1 MADQTAP
8 QSTEEILAW
17 EAQHRT
23 RAGVAAL
30 VSALLTLVGGIISGV
45 VNRDSPSVYAIDAL
59 RDAAG
64 QPVPGGG
71 LLSNS
76 VKFIDEHRVGLIA
89 GTLSS
94 AFGTALLALVLPFL
108 WRAAKARV
116 PRTPRA
122 GLYAALIAPIMIGL
136 AQIALVI
143 SITIKASDFIA
154 GKDRGTLAAHDALQS
169 GAVNAAQLVSQLAL
183 LGVALAFVLV
193 SMAAMRAGLLTRFL
207 GVLGIIVGALPILG
221 QFLGLAS
228 PLIQVFWLGAV
239 GFVILRRT
247 RTPMPAWETGQA
259 VPWLS
264 QQELRE
270 QRQRE
275 ARGDMTGPAPVPEVE
290 EAKPTHS
297 ASKKKKRK
305 RR

>member
-8 QSTEEILAW
+8 QNTEEILAW
-17 EAQHRT
+17 EAQNRT
-23 RAGVAAL
+23 RAGIAAL
-30 VSALLTLVGGIISGV
+30 VSALLTLIGGIVSGV
-45 VNRDSPSVYAIDAL
+45 VNSDSPSVYAVDAL

-76 VKFIDEHRVGLIA
+76 VKFIDDHTAGLVA
-89 GTLSS
+89 GTLCS

-108 WRAAKARV
+108 WRAAKARN
-116 PRTPRA
+116 PTTPRA
-122 GLYAALIAPIMIGL
+122 GLYAALIAPIAIGI

-143 SITIKASDFIA
+143 TITIKASDFIA
-154 GKDRGTLAAHDALQS
+154 GKDRSTLAAHDALQS

-239 GFVILRRT
+239 GLVILRRT
-247 RTPMPAWETGQA
+247 RTPMPAWETGKA
-259 VPWLS
+259 MPWPS

-275 ARGDMTGPAPVPEVE
+275 ARGEMTGPAPVPEVE